1 MADKSPGGPGSD
13 GEAPLQ
19 PALEDTANVRTVDI
33 EEEVQKSYLDYA
45 MSVIVGRALPDV
57 RDGLKPVHR
66 RILWGML
73 GLGLR
78 PGTPYKKSARVTGDV
93 MGKYHPHGDAAIY
106 DALARMAQPFAMR
119 HPLIDGHGNFG
130 SVDGDP
136 PAAARYTEVRLAA
149 LAMELLR
156 DINED
161 TVDIIPNYDGEETEP
176 AVLPARFP
184 NLLVNGSTGI
194 AVGMATNIP
203 PHNLAEVIDAVIRVM
218 EEPESSSADLAE
230 IIKGPDFPGGG
241 VILGRSG
248 IREAYET
255 GRGIVRVRAKTE
267 VEETKRGTRI
277 VVTELP
283 YMVSGDRLIEK
294 IAELV
299 NSKKIVGV
307 SGGRN
312 ESNRKGTRIVIE
324 LKRDAIPQVVLNNLY
339 KFTQMQDSFGMNM
352 LALVDG
358 VPRTLPL
365 RDIIHHYIE
374 HQVQVIIRRTRFRLR
389 RAEER
394 MHILEGLLIAL
405 DHLDEVIT
413 LIRQAPSADE
423 ARSQLISWF
432 ELTEIQANAILDM
445 MLRRLAALEREKIR
459 QEAADLAKT
468 IEELRAL
475 LASRTLQNKTIRND
489 LVALKDKFANP
500 RRTEIVTDEGEFN
513 IEDLIADEDVVITI
527 TRTGYIKRV
536 KSATYKTQ
544 GRGGRGVIG
553 AKPKEGDLVQHMLT
567 TSNHA
572 FVMIFSN
579 RGKVYRLKAH
589 EIPEKERTSLGTHI
603 KNLLPYGPHEATAAI
618 IDTRDYETHAYLV
631 IATHK
636 GIVKKTAFNA
646 YNSSRKDGIIAINLR
661 EDDAVDTVRAT
672 SGKDDLIMVSRKGM
686 SIRFSEED
694 VRPMGRT
701 AGGVIGMKLAEDDS
715 IVSFDVVT
723 QKGELLIITNA
734 GYGKRTWLD
743 RYPRQRRGGQGVKT
757 AKLIGKRGLIQ
768 GAMVVEADDEIFLI
782 ASDGQVIRMT
792 VRNISRQGRDTTGVR
807 VMRLDAGVEVAAVAP
822 VNEEA
827 DLD

>member
-1 MADKSPGGPGSD
+1 MADEATPGDPSPD
-13 GEAPLQ
+13 GEAIQPPL
-19 PALEDTANVRTVDI
+19 EETAGVRTVDI

-136 PAAARYTEVRLAA
+136 PAAQRYTECRLAP

-161 TVDIIPNYDGEETEP
+161 TVDIVANYDGEETEP

-203 PHNLAEVIDAVIRVM
+203 PHNLGEVIDATVLLM
-218 EEPESSSADLAE
+218 NEPDTSSAELAE
-230 IIKGPDFPGGG
+230 IVRGPDFPGGG
-241 VILGRSG
+241 IILGRSG
-248 IREAYET
+248 IRDAYET

-267 VEETKRGTRI
+267 IEESKRGTRI

-294 IAELV
+294 IADLV
-299 NSKKIVGV
+299 NAKKIVGV

-365 RDIIHHYIE
+365 RDILHHYIE
-374 HQVQVIIRRTRFRLR
+374 HQVEVIVRRTRFRLR
-389 RAEER
+389 KAEER
-394 MHILEGLLIAL
+394 MHVLEGLLIAL
-405 DHLDEVIT
+405 DHLDEVIA

-423 ARSQLISWF
+423 ARTQLMTRF
-432 ELTEIQANAILDM
+432 ELSEIQANAILDM
-445 MLRRLAALEREKIR
+445 MLRRLAALERDKIR

-468 IEELRAL
+468 IEQLRAL
-475 LASRTLQNKTIRND
+475 LASRALQYKTIKND
-489 LVALKDKFANP
+489 LIQIKDKFANP
-500 RRTEIVTDEGEFN
+500 RRTDIIGDEGEFN

-527 TRTGYIKRV
+527 TRNGYIKRV

-572 FVMIFSN
+572 YVMIFSN

-589 EIPEKERTSLGTHI
+589 EIPEKERTSIGTHI
-603 KNLLPYGPHEATAAI
+603 KNLLPYGPDETTAAI

-661 EDDAVDTVRAT
+661 EEDAVDTVRAT

-686 SIRFSEED
+686 SIRFNEED

-701 AGGVIGMKLAEDDS
+701 AGGVIGMKMGEDDNV
-715 IVSFDVVT
+715 VSFDVVT
-723 QKGELLIITNA
+723 QKGELLIVTNA
-734 GYGKRTWLD
+734 GFGKRTLLD
-743 RYPRQRRGGQGVKT
+743 RYPRQRRGGIGVKT
-757 AKLIGKRGLIQ
+757 AKLIGRRGLIQ
-768 GAMVVEADDEIFLI
+768 GAMVVDVDDEIFLI
-782 ASDGQVIRMT
+782 ASDGQVIRMA
-792 VRNISRQGRDTTGVR
+792 VKDISRQGRDTTGVR
-807 VMRLDAGVEVAAVAP
+807 VMRLDAGVEVAAIAP

-827 DLD
+827 DVP